1 MLTISKRAL
10 TTDIGQVF
18 FNQNVQKLLKD
29 ITRYDEKKIFA
40 QKVVPRL
47 RTPKLVFMTD
57 SQLKKAKQDA
67 YDLVKARLQMP
78 PVLAPD
84 LSEPEVLARD
94 EEIAGYTNFK
104 IMFIDIGPGISN
116 RERLMSVREPDG
128 TLRFP
133 THEERSRLNHM
144 FFTEKY
150 RSIDPPQ
157 LFEEKN
163 LNKLLDRKEYIYVLN
178 RACVQFEPDDPR
190 YVKVTSHV
198 YNYIDRKNDFDKL
211 RSTRHFGPMSLY
223 LAHTK
228 NADNLILEMLAK
240 KLIEDAY
247 KLVKIYNTCHNI
259 DFDSDDHM
267 ATLRNYADNHSAK
280 KYNLDLALQSL
291 AAKEERSQDGA
302 KE

>member
-1 MLTISKRAL
+1 MFSISKRAL
-10 TTDIGQVF
+10 STDIGQVF

-40 QKVVPRL
+40 QRVVPRL
-47 RTPKLVFMTD
+47 KSPKLMFMTD
-57 SQLKKAKQDA
+57 QQLKKAKEDA
-67 YDLVKARLQMP
+67 YELVKARLQMP
-78 PVLAPD
+78 PVLTPD
-84 LSEPEVLARD
+84 LSEPKVLARD
-94 EEIAGYTNFK
+94 EELSGLTKFK
-104 IMFIDIGPGISN
+104 IMFIDIGPGYSN
-116 RERLMSVREPDG
+116 RKRLMSVREPDG

-133 THEERSRLNHM
+133 NHEERSRLNHI
-144 FFTEKY
+144 FFSDKSK
-150 RSIDPPQ
+150 SIDCPK

-163 LNKLLDRKEYIYVLN
+163 LIKLLDRKEYVYALN

-190 YVKVTSHV
+190 YVRVTSQV

-259 DFDSDDHM
+259 DFDSDDHI
-267 ATLRNYADNHSAK
+267 AILRNYADNHSSK
-280 KYNLDLALQSL
+280 KYNIDLALQSL
-291 AAKEERSQDGA
+291 AAKEKQNTDEV